1 MNHIGLHKD
10 ISFCLNKGH
19 KSLQNKGINIHTMRK
34 RLGITLALSM
44 ITLGLMAQTIT
55 GTVFNDIDANGQK
68 ATTEA
73 GIANITV
80 TAFAPNGTALPSV
93 TTGATGTYTISGL
106 TAATTYRIEFSGFPT
121 AYYSGPTG
129 TQSGTSVQFATA
141 GATNVN
147 LGLSYPA
154 DFCGSNPDLV
164 VPCYVSGDNLA
175 GGVSSADV
183 LVKIPYSAANSSP
196 SPTHI
201 ASAGEIGPVFGTAI
215 QRGTKKVFTSSFL
228 KRHVG
233 LGPGGLGAIYVTD
246 LNTNT
251 NSTYL
256 KLTDFGIDVGVSALG
271 TRSLPNSKVVSSV
284 DATAFDLVGKAGLGG
299 LTMTDDEKTL
309 YTINLYTR
317 KLIAIQIG
325 YPAKASVVAG
335 DITEYTL
342 PSVTATG
349 GVARP
354 FAVKYYKGKVYVGV
368 VATAETSG
376 SANDLNAFVYEFD
389 HTTRTFNSTP
399 VLTVPL
405 NYTKGKVHT
414 SYGAVANWMSW
425 TNNWAGMQQMG
436 SSSLGIR
443 VGRPQPM
450 LSDIAFTDDGDMI
463 LGFADRG
470 GHQTGFKQKS
480 TNSSDNQLYNGYIGG
495 DILRTKKVGSTW
507 VLESN
512 GTLSGGQIGCG
523 KGNGQGIG
531 GGEFYCAENYSGV
544 LTSGQPAVEIHQETF
559 MGGLVVVPNTNQVV
573 ITAMDPI
580 AVWSGGFTWMSNTDG
595 NSNRRYQ
602 IYETANANNGTQG
615 KAAGL
620 GVTDAVCA
628 VAPIEIGNRVW
639 KDTDADGI
647 QDAGEPTMQGVT
659 VKLYAADG
667 TTVLATATTDANG
680 TYYFSSKTGTSTA
693 NTIYGLNLQP
703 ETNYYIKVT
712 ALGSHSSVSGISLS
726 NVTIGGTA
734 GVNAGT
740 SLANNDAT
748 LVSGVPTIQLTTG
761 TIGANNHTFD
771 FGFTTCNLN
780 VTAANTGAY
789 CAGGIISLTSTGA
802 SGSATYAWTGPN
814 SFTSTAQNPTIN
826 SASSLKAGIYTV
838 IVTDGGCKD
847 TATTTVVVNT
857 VTATAGGA
865 GVCAGETINL
875 TASGGTSYAWSG
887 PNGFTSTS
895 QNPSVSP
902 AVAASAGTYTVTV
915 TGTGGC
921 TSTATVTIAVSTASA
936 TATGGGTV
944 CTGGTIS
951 LTATGGG
958 TYAWSGPNN
967 FASSLASPTVSNATS
982 LNAGTYTVTV
992 TAANGC
998 TATAT
1003 TTATVSIPSATAT
1016 SNSPVC
1022 VGGTINL
1029 TATGGGTY
1037 SWSGPNGFTSTSA
1050 TPSVSSASTAKA
1062 GTYTVTVTN
1071 ASGCTATA
1079 STNVSVSSVTATAAA
1094 TNTCVGGSIS
1104 LSATGGTS
1112 YAWSG
1117 PNSFTS
1123 TSQNPTIASAV
1134 AGNAGTYT
1142 VTVTNGSCSATATAT
1157 VAVANAPTAS
1167 VAVSPIC
1174 AGGAIQLTASS
1185 GGVSYSW
1192 SGPNGYTS
1200 TQQNPVISPATT
1212 AYDGTYTV
1220 TMTGSGG
1227 CSGTANATV
1236 TVNALPT
1243 ATAGA
1248 VSNAVCVGS
1257 TISLTSSGGGT
1268 YAWSGPNGFS
1278 SSVQNPT
1285 VADATSVNAGTYNVT
1300 VTSAAGCVSTASTTI
1315 TINSAAAIASTS
1327 TPIIC
1332 EGSNINLSATGG
1344 GTYSWSGPNG
1354 FTSASATPSVS
1365 AATAA
1370 ASGVYTVTVTL
1381 NGCTS
1386 TATTAVTVNKAN
1398 VVATSNSPI
1407 CLGQTLSLSAT
1418 AGANTYSWT
1427 GPNGFTSTSA
1437 TPSVSSITS
1446 ANAGTYNVTIT
1457 DANGCTAS
1465 TSTTVATTALPNP
1478 TAVKAVLCKG
1488 ETISLNS
1495 NGLSPLQWTYPDG
1508 TTSTTANPTIAN
1520 ATAANA
1526 GTYTLKNTT
1535 TGCTATYDI
1544 LVMDGQACLKN
1555 YAEIISSG
1563 LVDPNNTFADN
1574 STTQDD
1580 DATAQICYADC
1591 VQPTFTLTQV
1601 QATCDGGAPNNTS
1614 ISVSGIANGT
1624 KIGYSEGTTYTGA
1637 DFTTATAFSGATYS
1651 ITGIAN
1657 PVVATTYTIR
1667 IYNAG
1672 SCCYT
1677 DQQVVINPSPCAT
1690 ASNSGPVCQSFDI
1703 NLSATGGDTYA
1714 WSGPG
1719 GFTSTDQNPTI
1730 TGMTAAKAGVY
1741 TVTVTLGTYT
1751 STATTTVSMFTP
1763 PTVTASS
1770 NTPVPTGQLIQFQ
1783 SVSVPT
1789 YSGYT
1794 WSGPNGFSS
1803 AAQNP
1808 TLTSSA
1814 AAAGTYTVT
1823 VTDENGCTGTAT
1835 TNIAA
1840 PAPIACTVTA
1850 TASANA
1856 TYCEGDT
1863 IRFTA
1868 SGGAFYNWSG
1878 PNSWSSTAQNPVITD
1893 VSPIHTGTYSV
1904 TVTGADGGCTDVAS
1918 VTLTVFSKPYL
1929 GIDQTVCE
1937 SDTLSLVA
1945 FASEMVLTD
1954 SVRGAWTSDLPTGL
1968 TVTTIPTNPTNDSL
1982 VQFIFTNTT
1991 TTDQTATIYFG
2002 ASGGC
2007 TDTVLITVKPTPT
2020 LSGRD
2025 TSICNGSTVDL
2036 TSLINNYATY
2046 LNPVWKQGS
2055 ITGATVG
2062 TPTAVTPSVTTTYY
2076 VTADSSNSC
2085 KVTIPIV
2092 VTVNA
2097 VPTTPSVSSPVMN
2110 ICPLTTV
2117 DLTTISAAL
2126 TPSVSGGVFEWHVSN
2141 LSSSAMVSNQTMVVA
2156 GDYYLFEHS
2165 PVGCYSTGLKVTVA
2179 IQVCCPTPVCI
2190 PVTVTKQVK
2199 NN

>member
-1 MNHIGLHKD
+1 MEYIVSHKD
-10 ISFCLNKGH
+10 LSCSLKKGYQ
-19 KSLQNKGINIHTMRK
+19 SLQNKGLSIHTMRK
-34 RLGITLALSM
+34 RLGSTLVLSIM
-44 ITLGLMAQTIT
+44 TLGLMAQSIT
-55 GTVFNDIDANGQK
+55 GTVFNDIDANGVK
-68 ATTEA
+68 ATTEL
-73 GIANITV
+73 GIANVTV
-80 TAFAPNGTALPSV
+80 TAYAPNGTALPSV
-93 TTGATGTYTISGL
+93 TTNASGVYTVSGL
-106 TAATTYRIEFSGFPT
+106 TAATTYRLEFSNFPT
-121 AYYSGPTG
+121 AYHSGPNG

-147 LGLSYPA
+147 LGLSYPR
-154 DFCGSNPDLV
+154 DFCDSNPDLV

-183 LVKIPYSAANSSP
+183 LVKIPYSASNTSP

-215 QRGTKKVFTSSFL
+215 QRGTKKVFTSTFL

-246 LNTNT
+246 LNTNVS
-251 NSTYL
+251 STYV

-271 TRSLPNSKVVSSV
+271 SRGLPASKVTSSV
-284 DATAFDLVGKAGLGG
+284 DATAFDLVGKAGLGS
-299 LTMTDDEKTL
+299 LTLTDDEKTL
-309 YTINLYTR
+309 YTTNLYTR
-317 KLIAIQIG
+317 KLIAVQIG
-325 YPAKASVVAG
+325 YPAKATIVAG

-354 FAVKYYKGKVYVGV
+354 FAVKYHKGKVYLGV

-376 SANDLNAFVYEFD
+376 SANDLVAYVLEFD
-389 HTTRTFNSTP
+389 HASRTFNPTP

-405 NYTKGKVHT
+405 NYTKGKVHS

-436 SSSLGIR
+436 SSAIGVR
-443 VGRPQPM
+443 VARPQPM

-480 TNSSDNQLYNGYIGG
+480 TTSGDTQLYNGYIGG
-495 DILRTKKVGSTW
+495 DILRTKKVGNTW
-507 VLESN
+507 VMESN

-523 KGNGQGIG
+523 KGNGEGIG
-531 GGEFYCAENYSGV
+531 GGEFYCAENYSGILV
-544 LTSGQPAVEIHQETF
+544 TGQPAVEIHQETF
-559 MGGLVVVPNTNQVV
+559 MGGMVVVPSTNQVV

-602 IYETANANNGTQG
+602 IYETANSNNGTQG

-647 QDAGEPTMQGVT
+647 QDAGEPAMQGVT
-659 VKLYAADG
+659 VKLYAANG

-680 TYYFSSKTGTSTA
+680 AYYFSSKTGTSTA
-693 NTIYGLNLQP
+693 NTIYGVNLQP
-703 ETNYYIKVT
+703 ETDYYIKVT

-726 NVTIGGTA
+726 NVSTGGTA
-734 GVNAGT
+734 GVNSGT

-748 LVSGVPTIQLTTG
+748 LVSGVPTIQLKTG
-761 TIGANNHTFD
+761 TIGANNHTYD

-780 VTAANTGAY
+780 VTAANTGPF
-789 CAGGIISLTSTGA
+789 CAGSTISLTSTGA

-814 SFTSTAQNPTIN
+814 SFTSTAQNPTVN
-826 SASSLKAGIYTV
+826 SASSLKSGVYTV

-887 PNGFTSTS
+887 PNGFTSTA

-915 TGTGGC
+915 TGSGGC
-921 TSTATVTIAVSTASA
+921 TSTASVTVAVNSASA

-944 CTGGTIS
+944 CTGSTIS
-951 LTATGGG
+951 LSATGGG

-967 FASSLASPTVSNATS
+967 FASSLANPTVTNATS
-982 LNAGTYTVTV
+982 LNEGTYTVTV

-998 TATAT
+998 KATAST
-1003 TTATVSIPSATAT
+1003 SATISIPTATAT
-1016 SNSPVC
+1016 SNAPVC
-1022 VGGTINL
+1022 AGGTINL

-1037 SWSGPNGFTSTSA
+1037 SWSGPNSFTSNSA
-1050 TPSVSSASTAKA
+1050 TPSVLSATTAKA

-1071 ASGCTATA
+1071 ANGCSTTA
-1079 STNVSVSSVTATAAA
+1079 STNVSVTTVSATASA

-1117 PNSFTS
+1117 PNSFTN
-1123 TSQNPTIASAV
+1123 TTQNPTIAPAT
-1134 AGNAGTYT
+1134 AANAGTYT
-1142 VTVTNGSCSATATAT
+1142 VTVTNAGCSATATAT
-1157 VAVANAPTAS
+1157 VSVANAPTAS

-1174 AGGAIQLTASS
+1174 AGGSIQLAASS
-1185 GGVSYSW
+1185 GGVSYAW

-1212 AYDGTYTV
+1212 AYNGTYTV
-1220 TMTGSGG
+1220 TMTGSSG
-1227 CSGTANATV
+1227 CSGTANVSV

-1248 VSNAVCVGS
+1248 VSNAVCVGN
-1257 TISLTSSGGGT
+1257 TINLNSSGGGT
-1268 YAWSGPNGFS
+1268 YAWSGPNGFT
-1278 SSVQNPT
+1278 SSVQSPT
-1285 VADATSVNAGTYNVT
+1285 IANATSVNAGTYTVT
-1300 VTSAAGCVSTASTTI
+1300 VTSAAGCTSTASTTI
-1315 TINSAAAIASTS
+1315 TINTASATASTS

-1332 EGSNINLSATGG
+1332 EGSNISLSATGG
-1344 GTYSWSGPNG
+1344 GTYSWSGPNA
-1354 FTSASATPSVS
+1354 FTSSSATPSLT

-1370 ASGVYTVTVTL
+1370 ASGVYTVTVTS
-1381 NGCTS
+1381 NGCTA
-1386 TATTAVTVNKAN
+1386 TATTAVTVNKAS
-1398 VVATSNSPI
+1398 VTAFSNSPV
-1407 CLGQTLSLSAT
+1407 CVGQTLSLSAT
-1418 AGANTYSWT
+1418 AGASSYSWT

-1437 TPSVSSITS
+1437 TPSVSSISS

-1465 TSTTVATTALPNP
+1465 TSTTVTTNALPNP
-1478 TAVKAVLCKG
+1478 TATKAVVCKG
-1488 ETISLNS
+1488 ETINLNS
-1495 NGLSPLQWTYPDG
+1495 NGLSPLQWTYPDA
-1508 TTSTTANPTIAN
+1508 TTSTTANPSIAN
-1520 ATAANA
+1520 ATAANS
-1526 GTYTLKNTT
+1526 GTYTLKNTS
-1535 TGCTATYDI
+1535 TGCTATYDV

-1555 YAEIISSG
+1555 YAEVISSG

-1574 STTQDD
+1574 STNQDD
-1580 DATAQICYADC
+1580 DATAQICYTDC
-1591 VQPTFTLTQV
+1591 VQPDFTLTQV
-1601 QATCDGGAPNNTS
+1601 QATCNGGAPNNTS
-1614 ISVSGIANGT
+1614 IAVSGISNGT

-1637 DFTTATAFSGATYS
+1637 DFATATTFTGATYA

-1667 IYNAG
+1667 IYNGG

-1677 DQQVVINPSPCAT
+1677 DKQVVINPSPCAT

-1703 NLSATGGDTYA
+1703 NLSATGGGTYA
-1714 WSGPG
+1714 WSGPD
-1719 GFTSTDQNPTI
+1719 GFSSTSQNPTI
-1730 TGMTAAKAGVY
+1730 TGMTSAKAGVY
-1741 TVTVTLGTYT
+1741 TVTVTLGSYT
-1751 STATTTVSMFTP
+1751 STATTTVEMFTP
-1763 PTVTASS
+1763 PTITASS
-1770 NTPVPTGQLIQFQ
+1770 NTPVPTSQLIQFQ
-1783 SVSVPT
+1783 STSVPT
-1789 YSGYT
+1789 YGSYT

-1808 TLTSSA
+1808 TVTSSA

-1823 VTDENGCTGTAT
+1823 VTDEHGCVGTAT
-1835 TNIAA
+1835 TNVSA
-1840 PAPIACTVTA
+1840 PPPTTCTVTA
-1850 TASANA
+1850 SASANA

-1863 IRFTA
+1863 IYLTA

-1893 VSPIHTGTYSV
+1893 VSPIHSGTYTV
-1904 TVTGADGGCTDVAS
+1904 TVTGANGGCTDVAS

-1929 GIDQTVCE
+1929 GADQTVCE
-1937 SDTLSLVA
+1937 SDTLTLVA
-1945 FASEMVLTD
+1945 YASEFVLTD
-1954 SVRGAWTSDLPTGL
+1954 SVRGNWTSSLPSGV
-1968 TVTTIPTNPTNDSL
+1968 TVTTIPANPTSDSL
-1982 VQFIFTNTT
+1982 VKFIFTNTQ
-1991 TTDQTATIYFG
+1991 TTDQVATIYFG

-2007 TDTVLITVKPTPT
+2007 TDTVLITVKPTPA

-2025 TSICNGSTVDL
+2025 TSVCNGSSVDL

-2046 LNPVWKQGS
+2046 LNPIWKEGS
-2055 ITGATVG
+2055 TTGTTVA

-2076 VTADSSNSC
+2076 VTADSSNGC
-2085 KVTIPIV
+2085 KATIPIV
-2092 VTVNA
+2092 VTVNT
-2097 VPTTPSVSSPVMN
+2097 VPTTPSVTSPILNV
-2110 ICPLTTV
+2110 CPASTINLTTV
-2117 DLTTISAAL
+2117 SSAL

-2141 LSSSAMVSNQTMVVA
+2141 SSSSALVTNPSAAAA
-2156 GDYYLFEHS
+2156 GDYYLFEKS
-2165 PVGCYSTGLKVTVA
+2165 PLGCYSVGLKVTA
-2179 IQVCCPTPVCI
+2179 ALQVCCPTPNCI
-2190 PVTVTKQVK
+2190 PVIVTRQ
-2199 NN
+2199 N